1 MSMVEVA
8 VVGAGPY
15 GLSIASHLRAK
26 GIEHRVFGTPMQTWR
41 TQMPQGM
48 FLKSEGFASNLYE
61 PTRQFTLA
69 EYCTRLGLPYANV
82 GLPIGRDVFADY
94 GVAFQRQCV
103 PHLEQVDVVGLQQV
117 PQGFSLTLA
126 NGETM
131 IARQVVLAVGIRHF
145 AHLPPALAALSP
157 DFVSHSSRHANLGQF
172 AGRDMLVMGA
182 GASALDCAALLTK
195 AGARVRLV
203 ARRAAIGFHSGPSRQ
218 QRSLKERVKAPQS
231 GLGPGWKSRLCTDAP
246 LLFHAMPEAFRL
258 LVVHRHL
265 GPAPGWW
272 TRAMVEGKVEFH
284 LGRQMQGVDIAEGRI
299 RLALETPEGEQEI
312 LTADH
317 LIAATGY
324 RPDVARLQFL
334 SPSLRVALRTAG
346 DAPILSRNFESSVPG
361 LYFVGPASANSFGP
375 VARFAFGAGFTAR
388 RIANHLNRTRRRP
401 QASAADAG
409 QHLQLA
415 NAR

>member
-1 MSMVEVA
+1 
-8 VVGAGPY
+8 
-15 GLSIASHLRAK
+15 
-26 GIEHRVFGTPMQTWR
+26 
-41 TQMPQGM
+41 
-48 FLKSEGFASNLYE
+48 
-61 PTRQFTLA
+61 
-69 EYCTRLGLPYANV
+69 
-82 GLPIGRDVFADY
+82 
-94 GVAFQRQCV
+94 
-103 PHLEQVDVVGLQQV
+103 
-117 PQGFSLTLA
+117 
-126 NGETM
+126 
-131 IARQVVLAVGIRHF
+131 
-145 AHLPPALAALSP
+145 
-157 DFVSHSSRHANLGQF
+157 
-172 AGRDMLVMGA
+172 
-182 GASALDCAALLTK
+182 
-195 AGARVRLV
+195 
-203 ARRAAIGFHSGPSRQ
+203 
-218 QRSLKERVKAPQS
+218 
-231 GLGPGWKSRLCTDAP
+231 
-246 LLFHAMPEAFRL
+246 
-258 LVVHRHL
+258 
-265 GPAPGWW
+265 
-272 TRAMVEGKVEFH
+272 MVEGKVEFH